1 MFFFLR
7 KMQKVNNRG
16 LAKLMFQDVSDDSWD
31 QRNLT
36 KENLDFSLNSLDYM
50 NQYIDNLLNT
60 KRGQEL
66 LDKHFSNFVLRIGAY
81 FGEVVKEHTVNSFH
95 WYEYDTIFSHTTK
108 LDEYGDQIIDQDVL
122 YDKKREVV
130 ILPLYEVQLFL
141 KGQSRY
147 ERLSLFVE
155 DMIEKYKRNNFHH
168 SP

>member
-1 MFFFLR
+1 
-7 KMQKVNNRG
+7 
-16 LAKLMFQDVSDDSWD
+16 MFQDVSDDSWD

-60 KRGQEL
+60 KRGKDL
-66 LDKHFSNFVLRIGAY
+66 LDKHLSNFVSRIGAY
-81 FGEVVKEHTVNSFH
+81 FGEVIKEHTDKSFH

-108 LDEYGDQIIDQDVL
+108 LDEYGSRIIDQDVL

-130 ILPLYEVQLFL
+130 ILPLYEVELFL

-155 DMIEKYKRNNFHH
+155 DKIEQYKRNKFHH
-168 SP
+168 RP

>member
-1 MFFFLR
+1 
-7 KMQKVNNRG
+7 MQKVNNRG

-36 KENLDFSLNSLDYM
+36 KGNLDFSLNSLDYM

-66 LDKHFSNFVLRIGAY
+66 LEKHFSNFVTRIGAY
-81 FGEVVKEHTVNSFH
+81 IGEVIKEHTDKSFH
-95 WYEYDTIFSHTTK
+95 WYEYDTIFTHTTK
-108 LDEYGDQIIDQDVL
+108 LDDYGDQIMDQDVL

-130 ILPLYEVQLFL
+130 ILPLYEVELFL

-147 ERLSLFVE
+147 ERLSLYVE
-155 DMIEKYKRNNFHH
+155 DMIEQYEQNNFNHR
-168 SP
+168 P